1 MKLKISIPLI
11 IFTLFSAAL
20 TINANTKNYFG
31 FNPDQ
36 MDVSVKPSTN
46 FYKYAVGNWIKNNPV
61 PADKGRWG
69 TFNQL
74 RDKSLSD
81 LKKIIKTNENK
92 KFKDGTIEQKIV
104 DFYLTGMDIK
114 KVDEQG
120 IKPIKYILS
129 KINNIQD
136 KDEFI
141 KTIAYLQLYTSSP
154 FFNFGVAPDLK
165 NTDVEVL
172 YLGQGGLGLPD
183 KSYYLDQSEHYKNIR
198 EKYVAYIADIFNYSG
213 ENLEKSKADATTVLK
228 IETELAKGS
237 KAPVELREIL
247 DNYHPM
253 SLEKV
258 DNLSPAFDWKKFFSD
273 INIKETGEINVGQ
286 PDFLKTFSS
295 VIELNSMKDLKCYL
309 KWNLLN
315 SLSPYLGNKYEDAN
329 FNFYGKTL
337 SGTLKIEPRW
347 KRVIST
353 ESSLMGEALGQL
365 YVKKYFPPE
374 SKEKALKIVDNLIS
388 TLGQRINKLTWMSD
402 NTKKNAIKK
411 LKLINVKIGYPDKWI
426 DYSKLIIKNDSYVK
440 NVIRAGH
447 FMTMRNLNKLG
458 KPTDRSEW
466 GMSPQTVNAYYS
478 PTNNEIVF
486 PAAILQPPFFNPKAD
501 DAINYGAM
509 GSVIGHELTHG
520 FDDQGRLFNGKGNLK
535 EWWTKEDSKKFK
547 AISQNLVNQ
556 FNNYEPIKGK
566 HVNGQLTLGEN
577 IADLGGITIS
587 YNAFTKTKEYKA
599 NKKIDGFTPEQ
610 RFFLGYAQ
618 VWRSNIRNNYQLML
632 LKGDPHSP
640 AQFRVNGPL
649 SDFGPF
655 IKAFKIK
662 PGTHMYNAPEDR
674 IVIW

>member
-1 MKLKISIPLI
+1 MKLKISLHLV
-11 IFTLFSAAL
+11 IFALLSTAL
-20 TINANTKNYFG
+20 TVNANTKNNFG
-31 FNPDQ
+31 FNPEQ
-36 MDVSVKPSTN
+36 MDLSVKPSTN
-46 FYKYAVGNWIKNNPV
+46 FYKYAVGNWIKNNPI
-61 PADKGRWG
+61 PADKSRWG

-81 LKKIIKTNENK
+81 LKKIIKTNKNT
-92 KFKDGTIEQKIV
+92 KFKNGTIEQKVI
-104 DFYLTGMDIK
+104 DFYLTGIDIK
-114 KVDEQG
+114 KVNKQG
-120 IKPIKYILS
+120 IKPIEYILK
-129 KINNIQD
+129 KISNIHN
-136 KDEFI
+136 KNELI

-154 FFNFGVAPDLK
+154 FFNFGVSPDLK
-165 NTDVEVL
+165 NTDIEVL

-183 KSYYLDQSEHYKNIR
+183 KSYYLDQSEHYKKVR
-198 EKYVAYIADIFNYSG
+198 EKYVKYITKIFNYSG
-213 ENLEKSKADATTVLK
+213 ETLKNSETDAATVLK

-237 KAPVELREIL
+237 KAPVELRDIL
-247 DNYHPM
+247 KNYHPM
-253 SLEKV
+253 SLDKI
-258 DNLSPAFDWKKFFSD
+258 DNLSPSFSWKEFFND
-273 INIKETGEINVGQ
+273 INVNKTGEINVGQ
-286 PDFLKTFSS
+286 PDFLKTLSS
-295 VIELNSMKDLKCYL
+295 VIEHNSIKNLKCYL

-315 SLSPYLGNKYEDAN
+315 SLSPYLSKEYIDAN
-329 FNFYGKTL
+329 FDFYGKTL

-347 KRVIST
+347 KRVIGA

-365 YVKKYFPPE
+365 YVEKYFPPN
-374 SKEKALKIVDNLIS
+374 SKKKALKIVKNLIS
-388 TLGQRINKLTWMSD
+388 SLKQRIKTLTWMSD
-402 NTKKNAIKK
+402 NTKKNALKK
-411 LKLINVKIGYPDKWI
+411 LDLVNVKIGYPDKWI
-426 DYSKLIIKNDSYVK
+426 DYTKLIIKKDSYVK

-458 KPTDRSEW
+458 KPTDRTEW

-547 AISQNLVNQ
+547 ATSKKLVKQ
-556 FNNYEPIKGK
+556 FNNYEPVKGEY
-566 HVNGQLTLGEN
+566 VNGQLTLGEN

-587 YNAFTKTKEYKA
+587 YNAFTQTKEYKE
-599 NKKIDGFTPEQ
+599 NKKIDGFSPEQ

-618 VWRSNIRNNYQLML
+618 VWRSNIRKNYQLML

-640 AQFRVNGPL
+640 AQYRVNGPL

-655 IKAFKIK
+655 IKAFNIK
-662 PGTHMYNAPEDR
+662 PGTPMYNAPEDR